1 MKYINAVGIVILAL
15 CSAFL
20 AHEANATVIKYD
32 MNFESSVAGPAGT
45 GSYYWDDVN
54 HVISNMTWNFGGNIG
69 GVDDALIDWNAPYFG
84 QTYAEY
90 IFSYLNGNYCP
101 NTSCYSIITG
111 PVSEYGYPA
120 NLGYSLF
127 ISWDANGHSN
137 YFFNKLNSPLNP
149 LLAGGFSTSR
159 VTVPEPASMFLLGIG
174 LFSLFFFQRRKKWAT
189 TTQNV
194 LAHPSFLYG

>member
-1 MKYINAVGIVILAL
+1 
-15 CSAFL
+15 
-20 AHEANATVIKYD
+20 
-32 MNFESSVAGPAGT
+32 
-45 GSYYWDDVN
+45 
-54 HVISNMTWNFGGNIG
+54 MTWNFGGNIG

-84 QTYAEY
+84 QTYAEFIY
-90 IFSYLNGNYCP
+90 SFLDGSACPGDYCNTIIAGPGSY
-101 NTSCYSIITG
+101 
-111 PVSEYGYPA
+111 YGYPA

-127 ISWDANGHSN
+127 ISWDTSGQSS
-137 YFFNKLNSPLNP
+137 YSFYDIGSGKPPLY
-149 LLAGGFSTSR
+149 AGSLSSSR